1 MDSRDTSIDD
11 LMYEED
17 GEEKITLLADITS
30 SDLERNASLADLAS
44 HWRRISTGQW
54 ITTRTHRALT
64 NLLPPLRQ
72 TAIFLLPSF
81 IHPLLSKTPRH
92 PTTAALPPPRPRPRP
107 QPSPLPPPHPTP
119 PNPKRPTAHLDGLRG
134 LAALTV
140 FACHFLYTSFAIAP
154 GYGAF
159 NAHHH
164 LALLPFLRLLFSG
177 PPAVCVFFVVSGY
190 ALSLR
195 PAQAARARDWAGR
208 ANALASFVLRRGVRL
223 FLPVVAS
230 TGAVV
235 GLVWVG
241 GYEWTREFAGDGRF
255 LRNVREPHYGP
266 RLGSVGEQVADWVVG
281 LGKFVH
287 VWDWEL
293 FGGSTAMDVH
303 LWSVPVEFRCSM
315 VLFLT
320 LLAVGRLRR
329 GWWWVVVGGLVM
341 FVYFSK
347 RWEMVLFYAGMVLA
361 EVDVA
366 RGLHGGCSG
375 ADAVLPGPGLMMSE
389 SRSRPRSPS
398 PSPPRTERRPLR
410 RAMWT
415 TISIVGLYLMSQPD
429 VGGAET
435 PGWVFLTSLI
445 PSWWDDEHRYWQSA
459 GAILFVLTVGRS
471 RGWQRFFNLDVVQ
484 YFGKISYALYLMH
497 GPVLH
502 TLGYAIQ
509 RWAWGLTGIEG
520 SAYAW
525 GFALAAVFIIPVVIW
540 VSDVF
545 WRAVDAPVVR
555 FAKWL
560 EAKCSISE

>member
-1 MDSRDTSIDD
+1 MDSRDTSIDG
-11 LMYEED
+11 LMFEED
-17 GEEKITLLADITS
+17 EEEKATLLAAVTPSDI
-30 SDLERNASLADLAS
+30 ERNASLADLAS
-44 HWRRISTGQW
+44 HWPRIPTGQW
-54 ITTRTHRALT
+54 TTARTHRALT
-64 NLLPPLRQ
+64 NLVPPLRQ
-72 TAIFLLPSF
+72 TALFLLPSF
-81 IHPLLSKTPRH
+81 IAPLLSK
-92 PTTAALPPPRPRPRP
+92 PTTTTPPP
-107 QPSPLPPPHPTP
+107 PPP
-119 PNPKRPTAHLDGLRG
+119 PKEKPTAHLDGLRG

-154 GYGAF
+154 GYGTS
-159 NAHHH
+159 NSHHH
-164 LALLPFLRLLFSG
+164 FPLLPFLRLLFSG

-195 PAQAARARDWAGR
+195 PAQAARAGDWDARGR
-208 ANALASFVLRRGVRL
+208 ALGSLVLRRGVRL

-230 TGAVV
+230 TGGIAV
-235 GLVWVG
+235 LVWVG
-241 GYEWTREFAGDGRF
+241 GYEWTREFAGDGAF

-266 RLGSVGEQVADWVVG
+266 RLGSVGEQVADWVGG
-281 LGKFVH
+281 LVRFVH

-320 LLAVGRLRR
+320 LLAAGRLKR
-329 GWWWVVVGGLVM
+329 GWWWVVVGGLVA

-375 ADAVLPGPGLMMSE
+375 AEVVLPGPGLMMSE

-398 PSPPRTERRPLR
+398 PSPPRTKRRSSLR

-415 TISIVGLYLMSQPD
+415 ALSIVGMYLMSQPD

-484 YFGKISYALYLMH
+484 YFGKISYPLYLMH

-502 TLGYAIQ
+502 TVGYAIQ
-509 RWAWGLTGIEG
+509 RWAWGLTGVEG

-525 GFALAAVFIIPVVIW
+525 GFALAAVFIVPVVIW

-555 FAKWL
+555 LAKWL